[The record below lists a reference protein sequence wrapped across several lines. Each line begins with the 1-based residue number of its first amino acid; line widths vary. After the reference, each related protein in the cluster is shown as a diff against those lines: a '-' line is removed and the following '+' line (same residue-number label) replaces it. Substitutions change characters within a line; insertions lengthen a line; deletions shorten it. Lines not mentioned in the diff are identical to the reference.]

1 MSVTIRIKRGTATQ
15 WEARTTPLLAGEFGY
30 DLTNKIVKIGDGT
43 TLWSSL
49 PTIGSGGNGS
59 NTADFIFTND
69 TINGQSVISLPGD
82 KQMRID
88 AGDSSDL
95 YLTAGD
101 DIYIQTTGTGDD
113 IHINAADD
121 IRFSAGDETA
131 SPSFWRM
138 DSEGL
143 FQLPGDGYIS
153 NPIDSSGDINTPFN
167 DTIHLVPDSSIGSDQ
182 YIILDPTAPNH
193 IHIRAGGNIDQSGA
207 DLILGGEKNN
217 VVVSDSARDVFINTR
232 PEISINSY
240 TNLSEVPGINF
251 IVVNTADISVGH
263 TVNVDGTEYLVDSV
277 EPFDEGS
284 KIVTASG
291 ASFTAGEQYTF
302 FYNPEYTNSW
312 EFGSDG
318 YLYGPAEGGLAV
330 LGISN
335 TTGTQN
341 IFVTSNNKVLI
352 NGANGEFLNDTEDAS
367 KQIATIGDFV
377 AANEYTDLAIA
388 GLSDTIDNGYI
399 PIGQKAT
406 AGGVASLG
414 LDGYVPDTQIS
425 PDIVRD
431 SEIIKAAVQWTS
443 NHYQLE
449 GGSNTRYLAGD
460 VVYDGG
466 NIFVANFDN
475 ESLPTTN
482 TQYWTNLGAGNRLNI
497 DGRDIPNI
505 LWDNIL
511 NKPTLFSG
519 SYNDLTDKPS
529 IPADVS
535 DLTDTSNL
543 LVPFA
548 SPTFT
553 GTVNVDNLEISGDL
567 TFSGTATQINSTE
580 TTLSD
585 PMIYL
590 GEGNAADINDLGFVA
605 SFDDGTYQHAGL
617 VRDASDHKW
626 KLFKG
631 VTDEPT
637 NTVNFA
643 QATLDDLAVGSLSAT
658 SATIGDV
665 SNTELQYLNG
675 VTSGIQSQI
684 DARLSTD
691 AASVIYLGKI
701 EAGLTYAPK
710 ASPTFT
716 GTVTFPA
723 NTSGANFVNIPNSAL
738 SNSSITINGSAV
750 SLGGSTTIDALPS
763 QSGNNGKY
771 LTTNGSAASWSTID
785 LSSYASLSNPI
796 FSAIGGDEGGQI
808 NFAIPNTNTTLSGDI
823 SLDIYQ
829 NRLRIFESSGNN
841 RGAYLNIANLPN
853 GVSSEILTSPSQS
866 GQSGKFLTTDGTTT
880 SWAEVSGGGGTAG
893 ADIMNIMEA
902 W

>member
-1 MSVTIRIKRGTATQ
+1 MSVTIRVKRGTATQ
-15 WEARTTPLLAGEFGY
+15 WAARTTPLLSGEFGY

-49 PTIGSGGNGS
+49 PTIGSGGGGGS
-59 NTADFIFTND
+59 VTTEEIQDIIHDTLTNFVGINNNITVTYDDDNNYIVLD
-69 TINGQSVISLPGD
+69 TGPNVVLTDDLTSATGQTL
-82 KQMRID
+82 ID
-88 AGDSSDL
+88 A
-95 YLTAGD
+95 
-101 DIYIQTTGTGDD
+101 
-113 IHINAADD
+113 NA
-121 IRFSAGDETA
+121 
-131 SPSFWRM
+131 
-138 DSEGL
+138 
-143 FQLPGDGYIS
+143 
-153 NPIDSSGDINTPFN
+153 
-167 DTIHLVPDSSIGSDQ
+167 
-182 YIILDPTAPNH
+182 
-193 IHIRAGGNIDQSGA
+193 
-207 DLILGGEKNN
+207 
-217 VVVSDSARDVFINTR
+217 
-232 PEISINSY
+232 
-240 TNLSEVPGINF
+240 
-251 IVVNTADISVGH
+251 
-263 TVNVDGTEYLVDSV
+263 
-277 EPFDEGS
+277 
-284 KIVTASG
+284 
-291 ASFTAGEQYTF
+291 
-302 FYNPEYTNSW
+302 
-312 EFGSDG
+312 
-318 YLYGPAEGGLAV
+318 
-330 LGISN
+330 
-335 TTGTQN
+335 
-341 IFVTSNNKVLI
+341 
-352 NGANGEFLNDTEDAS
+352 
-367 KQIATIGDFV
+367 
-377 AANEYTDLAIA
+377 YTDLAIA
-388 GLSDTIDNGYI
+388 GLSDTVDNGYI

-414 LDGYVPDTQIS
+414 LDGYIPDTQIS
-425 PDIVRD
+425 PDIARD
-431 SEIIKAAVQWTS
+431 SEIITSYNDLTDKPAIVLGAVKWTA
-443 NHYQLE
+443 NHYQLN
-449 GGSNTRYLAGD
+449 GGENTRYLAGD
-460 VVYDGG
+460 IVWDGG
-466 NIFVANFDN
+466 SIYVANFDN

-482 TQYWTNLGAGNRLNI
+482 TQYWSLVGPGNRLNI

-511 NKPTLFSG
+511 EKPTLFDG
-519 SYNDLTDKPS
+519 DYGNLTNKPS
-529 IPADVS
+529 IPADIS

-665 SNTELQYLNG
+665 SNTEIQYLNG
-675 VTSGIQSQI
+675 VTSDIQSQI
-684 DARLSTD
+684 DSRLSTD
-691 AASVIYLGKI
+691 AAAIIYLGKI

-738 SNSSITINGSAV
+738 SNSSITINGSSV
-750 SLGGSTTIDALPS
+750 SLGGSTTISTSDSTKLNITDPAIDYYITNAGAGAYVVNGVSNGTIYFEKGKKYRIHVNATGHPFWIQTVS
-763 QSGNNGKY
+763 GGYSSGNIYNTGITNNGTADGHIIVELAQDAPQLYYACQFHSSMAGSIVTGITTVIPLQTGNSGKF
-771 LTTNGSAASWSTID
+771 LTTDGSAASWSTID
-785 LSSYASLSNPI
+785 LSSYALLSNPT
-796 FSAIGGDEGGQI
+796 FTAIGGDEGGQI
-808 NFAIPNTNTTLSGDI
+808 NLALANTNTTLSGSI

-841 RGAYLNIANLPN
+841 RGAYLDIANLPN
-853 GVSSEILTSPSQS
+853 GVSNEILTSPSQS
-866 GQSGKFLTTDGTTT
+866 GQSGKFLTTNGTTT
-880 SWAEVSGGGGTAG
+880 SWVEVSGGGGTAG